1 MKNDDTEKKT
11 PIWFWVSLIPLVGG
25 LSIIYAGNK
34 INRFSWVNTGIFIT
48 ALAVV
53 LSSSHLAGFV
63 WLGQIAV
70 AFLLKDEFIDRMNSE
85 PQLPEN
91 PPKPLEFLPKAQSK
105 IDINT
110 CSKDDLVHGLGLP
123 IVYANEIE
131 SALKEGHM
139 FTHIEELAEIAG
151 IPDRYLPTL
160 EPLIVFNYYEKSEV
174 DFSWRRCNTYSE
186 AELINCNL
194 ESEVAAKII
203 SEREARGIYQSFPD
217 LRKRTGLP
225 LNKLTA
231 LL

>member
-1 MKNDDTEKKT
+1 M
-11 PIWFWVSLIPLVGG
+11 GG

-34 INRFSWVNTGIFIT
+34 INRFAWINTGIFIT

-53 LSSSHLAGFV
+53 LFSTHLAGFV

-70 AFLLKDEFIDRMNSE
+70 AFLLKDEFIDRINNE

-91 PPKPLEFLPKAQSK
+91 TLKSLEFLPKAKSK
-105 IDINT
+105 IDINN

-131 SALKEGHM
+131 SALKEGHI
-139 FTHIEELAEIAG
+139 FTDVEELAEIAG
-151 IPDRYLPTL
+151 IPDRYITTL

-186 AELINCNL
+186 AELIGCNL

-203 SEREARGIYQSFPD
+203 QEREARGIYQSFPD